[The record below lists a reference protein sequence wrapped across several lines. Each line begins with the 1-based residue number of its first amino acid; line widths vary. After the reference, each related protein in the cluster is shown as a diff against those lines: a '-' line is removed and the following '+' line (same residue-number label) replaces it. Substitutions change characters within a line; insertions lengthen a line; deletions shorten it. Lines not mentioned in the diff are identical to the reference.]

1 MLSCPPGL
9 YWNHDRC
16 DWPHNTDCTNEV
28 ESEIEEQVLVEEP
41 DEENEPEMD
50 NEHVAT
56 STTKK
61 PLEMEVIEPVFKP
74 EVEGNFK
81 VVCYFTN
88 WAWYRHGDGK
98 YTPDDIDD
106 SLCTHIIYGFA
117 VLDAETLTIK
127 PYDTWADLDNS
138 EQRFFFQF
146 YHLNSCFKRRCFLI
160 TLLLHTKFDK

>member
-1 MLSCPPGL
+1 M

-16 DWPHNTDCTNEV
+16 DWPYNTDCTNEI
-28 ESEIEEQVLVEEP
+28 ESENEEQVYMEELT
-41 DEENEPEMD
+41 EEDASKNPMAESI
-50 NEHVAT
+50 T
-56 STTKK
+56 TTKL
-61 PLEMEVIEPVFKP
+61 PLIEPVFKP

-88 WAWYRHGDGK
+88 WASYRQGDAK
-98 YTPDDIDD
+98 YTPDDIDI

-138 EQRFFFQF
+138 KYQILQM
-146 YHLNSCFKRRCFLI
+146 
-160 TLLLHTKFDK
+160 FD